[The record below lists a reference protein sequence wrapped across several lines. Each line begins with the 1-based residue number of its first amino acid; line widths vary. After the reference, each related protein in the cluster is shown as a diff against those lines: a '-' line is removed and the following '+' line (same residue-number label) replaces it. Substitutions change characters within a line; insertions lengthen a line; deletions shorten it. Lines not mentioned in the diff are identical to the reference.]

1 MEWDV
6 NSFAQGPSN
15 HSYTN
20 SFVHWWIEKM
30 PLGRKSTN
38 SCIPRMTIFLDGR
51 VRFPNLLL
59 LAKSTS
65 VFISLSCLL
74 HFRSFDWLLIF
85 TPSLL
90 LHLVRPYPPDC
101 PLLQGLS
108 WAEIPLLVSFG
119 HSWIVE
125 QIPPADTG
133 RTTTIRPLTN
143 TKVVSLCLARA
154 FCRLL
159 TILIYSICKHLVHYK
174 GEPSL
179 KVSFS
184 RQVSAYTAFLL
195 VDIQVWIHFYELTW
209 LEKYTFKLDSSLVA
223 GHGLGSFSYLKASLD
238 VSV

>member
-1 MEWDV
+1 MNV
-6 NSFAQGPSN
+6 NSFEQGPSN

-51 VRFPNLLL
+51 VRFSKVLLL
-59 LAKSTS
+59 LAEKHHSLYL
-65 VFISLSCLL
+65 FIMFTAFPFVRLTA
-74 HFRSFDWLLIF
+74 HFHPF
-85 TPSLL
+85 TPSS
-90 LHLVRPYPPDC
+90 PGQTIPPWL
-101 PLLQGLS
+101 PLATGAVLGRNPFAS
-108 WAEIPLLVSFG
+108 TFG

-159 TILIYSICKHLVHYK
+159 TILIYSVCKNLVHLYK
-174 GEPSL
+174 EEPRL
-179 KVSFS
+179 KLYLFLVNS
-184 RQVSAYTAFLL
+184 VHTAFLL
-195 VDIQVWIHFYELTW
+195 VDIQVWIHW
-209 LEKYTFKLDSSLVA
+209 HDKKI
-223 GHGLGSFSYLKASLD
+223 
-238 VSV
+238 